1 MTYLLNIAYKVAN
14 AELLHNLS
22 FTKSNQLTDHDCDNF
37 FKIIFT
43 LDPYWASYPA
53 VQGRKQKPVG
63 RAKGRTESGVHT
75 RTECCKSV
83 FQSSSCELLSQIL
96 RNLLLVVVT

>member
-1 MTYLLNIAYKVAN
+1 MLSCCTIYLLLKVTSSLITTVMI
-14 AELLHNLS
+14 LLSLFSRLTLIGLRIQQFS
-22 FTKSNQLTDHDCDNF
+22 FKGGG
-37 FKIIFT
+37 
-43 LDPYWASYPA
+43 
-53 VQGRKQKPVG
+53 GRKQKPVG

>member
-22 FTKSNQLTDHDCDNF
+22 FTKSNQFTDHDCDHS
-37 FKIIFT
+37 FKFIFT
-43 LDPYWASYPA
+43 LD
-53 VQGRKQKPVG
+53 
-63 RAKGRTESGVHT
+63 KGRTESGVHT

>member
-1 MTYLLNIAYKVAN
+1 MLSCCTIYHLLNVTSSLNTTVMI
-14 AELLHNLS
+14 LLSLFSRLTLIGLRIQQFS
-22 FTKSNQLTDHDCDNF
+22 FKG
-37 FKIIFT
+37 
-43 LDPYWASYPA
+43 
-53 VQGRKQKPVG
+53 GRKQKPVG

>member
-1 MTYLLNIAYKVAN
+1 MLSCCTIYHLLKVTSSLITTVMI
-14 AELLHNLS
+14 LLSLFSRLTLIGLRIQQFS
-22 FTKSNQLTDHDCDNF
+22 FKGGGG
-37 FKIIFT
+37 
-43 LDPYWASYPA
+43 
-53 VQGRKQKPVG
+53 GRKQKPVG

>member
-1 MTYLLNIAYKVAN
+1 MLSCCTIYHLLKVTSSLITTVMI
-14 AELLHNLS
+14 LLSLFSRLTLIGLRIQQFS
-22 FTKSNQLTDHDCDNF
+22 FKGG
-37 FKIIFT
+37 
-43 LDPYWASYPA
+43 
-53 VQGRKQKPVG
+53 GRKQKPVG

-83 FQSSSCELLSQIL
+83 CQSSSCELLSQIL

>member
-1 MTYLLNIAYKVAN
+1 MLSCCTIYHLLKVTSSLITTVMI
-14 AELLHNLS
+14 LLSLFSRLTLIGLRIQQFS
-22 FTKSNQLTDHDCDNF
+22 FKG
-37 FKIIFT
+37 
-43 LDPYWASYPA
+43 
-53 VQGRKQKPVG
+53 GRKQKPVG

-75 RTECCKSV
+75 GTECCKSV